1 MGQGLV
7 LPCASCGQKN
17 RIPPGRLGDRARC
30 GKCQQTVHEPG
41 SVVAIDRDDELQ
53 SLLQSADVP
62 VLIDFWAP
70 WCGPCRAVA
79 PEVAKVSA
87 RHASDVLVLKVNTD
101 VDPAVGRRYGI
112 QSIPTMAVF
121 RAGAEV
127 ARTSGSRPAS
137 AIEQWMAQSLGR

>member
-1 MGQGLV
+1 MSQGLV

-17 RIPPGRLGDRARC
+17 RIPPGRLGEPARC
-30 GKCQQTVHEPG
+30 GKCQKSVHEPG
-41 SVVAIDRDDELQ
+41 AVVAVDRDDALQ
-53 SLLQSADVP
+53 SLLEGADVP

-87 RHASDVLVLKVNTD
+87 RHAADVLVLKVNTD
-101 VDPAVGRRYGI
+101 VDPAVGRRHDI
-112 QSIPTMAVF
+112 QSIPTMALF
-121 RAGAEV
+121 RDGREV

-137 AIEQWMAQSLGR
+137 AIEQWMGHALGR

>member
-1 MGQGLV
+1 ML
-7 LPCASCGQKN
+7 A
-17 RIPPGRLGDRARC
+17 
-30 GKCQQTVHEPG
+30 
-41 SVVAIDRDDELQ
+41 
-53 SLLQSADVP
+53 SADVP

-87 RHASDVLVLKVNTD
+87 RHAADVLVLKVNTD
-101 VDPAVGRRYGI
+101 VDPAVGQRYGI

-121 RAGAEV
+121 RDGREV

-137 AIEQWMAQSLGR
+137 AIEQWMAQALGR

>member
-1 MGQGLV
+1 MAQGLV

-17 RIPPGRLGDRARC
+17 RIPPGRLGERASC
-30 GKCQQTVHEPG
+30 GKCQKTVHEPG
-41 SVVAIDRDDELQ
+41 AVLAVDRDGDLQ
-53 SLLQSADVP
+53 ALLASADVP

-87 RHASDVLVLKVNTD
+87 RHAADMLVLKVNTD
-101 VDPAVGRRYGI
+101 VDPAVGQRYGI

-121 RAGAEV
+121 RGGAEV

-137 AIEQWMAQSLGR
+137 AIEQWIGQALGR

>member
-1 MGQGLV
+1 MAQGLV

-41 SVVAIDRDDELQ
+41 AVVAIDRDDELQ
-53 SLLQSADVP
+53 SLLEGADVP

-87 RHASDVLVLKVNTD
+87 RHAADVLVLKVNTD
-101 VDPAVGRRYGI
+101 VDPTVGQRHGI
-112 QSIPTMAVF
+112 QSIPTMALF
-121 RAGAEV
+121 RGGSEV

-137 AIEQWMAQSLGR
+137 AIEQWMTQALAR

>member
-1 MGQGLV
+1 MAQGLV

-41 SVVAIDRDDELQ
+41 AVVAIDRDDELQ
-53 SLLQSADVP
+53 SLLEGADVP

-87 RHASDVLVLKVNTD
+87 RHAADMLVLKVNTD
-101 VDPAVGRRYGI
+101 VDPTVGQRHGI
-112 QSIPTMAVF
+112 QSIPTMALF
-121 RAGAEV
+121 RGGSEV

-137 AIEQWMAQSLGR
+137 AIEQGMTQALAR